1 MPHSTIVGLLLTTHT
16 LDEYAVNAGFNTL
29 IDNCCCCDC
38 STVCACLF
46 VTIVY
51 SDVIPAVRICSPIGL
66 RWSVLGIWNLVCL
79 QILTI
84 LISSCS
90 LYLSAVF
97 IPTPDLEMISFAF
110 SLDSF

>member
-29 IDNCCCCDC
+29 IDNCCCDC
-38 STVCACLF
+38 SSVCTCLF
-46 VTIVY
+46 VTIAY

-79 QILTI
+79 QILTT

-90 LYLSAVF
+90 LYLSAAF